1 MRWVIGFI
9 LACLA
14 GIAIV
19 VGLAWALGWLSGIG
33 SNVNIAV
40 AAILCIVFTS
50 ALGTGLMALIFYSNR
65 SGLDEES
72 WRSQEEERKDG
83 DRP

>member
-1 MRWVIGFI
+1 
-9 LACLA
+9 
-14 GIAIV
+14 
-19 VGLAWALGWLSGIG
+19 
-33 SNVNIAV
+33 
-40 AAILCIVFTS
+40 
-50 ALGTGLMALIFYSNR
+50 MALIFYSNR